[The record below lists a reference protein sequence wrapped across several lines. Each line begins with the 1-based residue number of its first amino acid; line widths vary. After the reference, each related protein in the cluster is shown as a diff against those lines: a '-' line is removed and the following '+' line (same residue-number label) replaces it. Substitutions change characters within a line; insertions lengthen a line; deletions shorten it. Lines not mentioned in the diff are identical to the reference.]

1 MTPPMHQRVKNLLV
15 GAGMA
20 AGYTVQSLIWTDTG
34 DLKQRFLV
42 FRPNGGT
49 PVDRDIG
56 SDHYVLV
63 DLITGKSAGDY
74 AKSESD
80 VQAIIDYVQ
89 QNPIS
94 DPCVGQITNMGGIPS
109 PIPTTEGR
117 LVWRLQFACSY
128 GEI

>member
-1 MTPPMHQRVKNLLV
+1 MTPPMHQRVKNLLI
-15 GAGMA
+15 GAGLA
-20 AGYTVQSLIWTDTG
+20 DGYTVQSLIWSDTG
-34 DLKQRFLV
+34 DLKQRFIV
-42 FRPNGGT
+42 FRPNGGS

-63 DLITGKSAGDY
+63 DLITGKSSGDY
-74 AKSESD
+74 AKSETD

-109 PIPTTEGR
+109 PILTTEGR
-117 LVWRLQFACSY
+117 VVWRLQFACSY

>member
-1 MTPPMHQRVKNLLV
+1 MNPPMHQRVKNLLV
-15 GAGMA
+15 GAGLA
-20 AGYTVQSLIWTDTG
+20 AGYTVQSLMWNDTG

-49 PVDRDIG
+49 AVDRDIG

-63 DLITGKSAGDY
+63 DLITGKSSGDY
-74 AKSESD
+74 AKSETD

-117 LVWRLQFACSY
+117 MVWRLQFACSY
-128 GEI
+128 GE

>member
-15 GAGMA
+15 GAGLA
-20 AGYTVQSLIWTDTG
+20 AGYTVQSLMWNDTG

-49 PVDRDIG
+49 AVDRDTG

-63 DLITGKSAGDY
+63 DLITGKSSGDY
-74 AKSESD
+74 AKSETD

-117 LVWRLQFACSY
+117 MVWRLQFACSY
-128 GEI
+128 GES